1 MNRLLTVAL
10 TVSLL
15 VINPAF
21 ADDWHGNNGGGHGP
35 NHGDRPPYHPGP
47 PPYHPA
53 PPPYHPALPPKP
65 YYGYY
70 PAPHKNNNNKTE
82 WPAYLAGG
90 VILGALLTNMFQ
102 GSRPTA
108 YYDNSQQTPP
118 NTSPGQ
124 GRRLFRDANGNC
136 YERQTDGYG
145 NELSNELP
153 PAACNW

>member
-35 NHGDRPPYHPGP
+35 NHGYRPPYHPGP

-53 PPPYHPALPPKP
+53 PPKP

-108 YYDNSQQTPP
+108 YYDNSQPTPP
-118 NTSPGQ
+118 SAPQAQ

-136 YERQTDGYG
+136 YERQTDSYG

-153 PAACNW
+153 PSACNW